1 MGNQASSLSDEPF
14 GGRDLHHFDH
24 AFKGELHTTNGYL
37 LTAVFGEVSHGD
49 GAIQLIC
56 KGGTCEIVDDGGLGP
71 RKSVEIPYIQ
81 INEIAWDH
89 ANSEIKLGINRDEE
103 QNFVILTMSNTIE
116 LEQELKLRFNSLAQ
130 QNGMKIPFPMYIG
143 MFAGTTKPKPFQR
156 KRPNLSTLG
165 IGKLPPLHD
174 MRGDALVLHRGS
186 YRPCPQGQSRRVAI
200 AMQHIHKGYNT
211 FKLIDVR
218 GPPTMVDR
226 FRSNQAVLVLT
237 EDMLV
242 YKPNGEFS
250 DIGSVAY
257 LFEHVVDFVAIDND
271 KHRDGGS
278 GIEIECD
285 SGERVFFG
293 VMFVRD
299 VKHSLEFFWN
309 KFQVSNGGV
318 VKLGSTHGRPL
329 VTVTTLSGEVP
340 PPERPVG
347 NCEVVDQ
354 DGCQVRAGQR
364 IVPRKKGMMDGL
376 ISSKPEVTVVPPEN
390 REVKKFWHKVVV
402 HQGWLLKKGGM
413 GFGDAKSWIKRYFVL
428 YSTSQGHFLIYYSD
442 FTECPLYTA
451 EINSQRNVVDLAK
464 ATFIRPGSKKAETG
478 DTPPHSFDI
487 VTTERE
493 WTLCAESQEN
503 VQKWLRLITRA
514 VDEDVAILPDEELT
528 FKVKPKVDPLGVL
541 PAADYST
548 SLKVSANGISV
559 CTPDLTSSVGGD
571 REHYFW
577 AYTDFYKWSLLTQN
591 SKLALLLN
599 VFADSSFSRRNEYI
613 FRNPDSVRLATAIE
627 YFIEKFMTVNHIR
640 LELDPSAFEEQEEQ
654 QGHGGED
661 HRTGMHDME
670 TSEWQGGED
679 EGGREGGGEGGRGGG
694 GGGQVDLLDLDTP
707 PPSDFRGNGGF
718 GAAQVP
724 PPVPTSHAPA
734 DPFASSDPFASDF
747 GAPKASSAVAP
758 PLSPQQLAQHQQW
771 LLGAFSASGGPLY
784 DDGVVQV
791 ATKIEV
797 RGSQGRLTFFYRNQT
812 PSVLSRWSLTCL
824 DPAGFLRFELQAG
837 PTDLAGQS
845 QGQQVLMFECM
856 KPSAAGPQCSVEYTG
871 PAGRRTATL
880 DMPIFTAT
888 FNEPLVL
895 PAADFTAQWEKLAE
909 PGKQL
914 MEILSPS
921 LDIVP
926 ARVVQ
931 GMVSSLKFGRVVGM
945 PDESEFVIYGAS
957 LLKTGALG
965 GNGEKISVGCL
976 VKIEMN
982 IQAKKLRVTARTVH
996 PAATAALFA
1005 CAKTLLG

>member
-1 MGNQASSLSDEPF
+1 MGNNASSLGDEPF
-14 GGRDLHHFDH
+14 GARDLHHFDH
-24 AFKGELHTTNGYL
+24 AFKGELHTTSGYL
-37 LTAVFGEVSHGD
+37 LTQIFGEVSHGD
-49 GAIQLIC
+49 GPIQLIC
-56 KGGTCEIVDDGGLGP
+56 KGSACEIVDDGGLGP

-174 MRGDALVLHRGS
+174 MRGDALILHRGS

-257 LFEHVVDFVAIDND
+257 VFEHLVNFVAIDND

-285 SGERVFFG
+285 NGERVFFG
-293 VMFVRD
+293 VMYVRD

-309 KFQVSNGGV
+309 KFQVNNGGE

-329 VTVTTLSGEVP
+329 VTVTTLSGEVA

-347 NCEVVDQ
+347 NVEVVDQ
-354 DGCQVRAGQR
+354 DGCHVRAGQR
-364 IVPRKKGMMDGL
+364 IIPRKKSMVEGL
-376 ISSKPEVTVVPPEN
+376 ISSKPDVTVVPPEN

-451 EINSQRNVVDLAK
+451 EVNSQRNVVDLAK
-464 ATFIRPGSKKAETG
+464 ATFIRPGSKKADNS

-514 VDEDVAILPDEELT
+514 VDEDVAILPDEELA

-541 PAADYST
+541 PAGDYST

-559 CTPDLTSSVGGD
+559 CTPDMASASGGD

-591 SKLALLLN
+591 GKLALLLN

-640 LELDPSAFEEQEEQ
+640 LELNPAAFDEQDDR
-654 QGHGGED
+654 GAASGED

-670 TSEWQGGED
+670 TSEWQGGD
-679 EGGREGGGEGGRGGG
+679 ENGDGG

-707 PPSDFRGNGGF
+707 TGGGGF
-718 GAAQVP
+718 SAAQAQALP
-724 PPVPTSHAPA
+724 PAPSSRAPGDPFGSA
-734 DPFASSDPFASDF
+734 DPFAVDAF
-747 GAPKASSAVAP
+747 GAPRGGGAAASAPVAP
-758 PLSPQQLAQHQQW
+758 PLTAQQSAQHQQW
-771 LLGAFSASGGPLY
+771 LLAAISAAGGPLY
-784 DDGVVQV
+784 DDGVVQI
-791 ATKIEV
+791 ATKLEV
-797 RGSQGRLTFFYRNQT
+797 RGSQGRLTFFYRNQS
-812 PSVLSRWSLTCL
+812 PAVLSRWSLACL

-837 PTDLAGQS
+837 PSDVAGLS

-856 KPSAAGPQCSVEYTG
+856 KPAPAGPQCVVEYTG
-871 PAGRRTATL
+871 PQGRRSATL
-880 DMPIFTAT
+880 DLPILTAT
-888 FNEPLVL
+888 FNEPLAL
-895 PAADFTAQWEKLAE
+895 QAADFTAQWDKLAE

-914 MEILSPS
+914 QEILSPAS
-921 LDIVP
+921 DIVP
-926 ARVVQ
+926 ARIVQ
-931 GMVSSLKFGRVVGM
+931 GMTAALKFGRVTGM

-965 GNGEKISVGCL
+965 GNGDKISVGCL

-982 IQAKKLRVTARTVH
+982 IQARKLRVTARTVH